1 MTESSTPL
9 SPVSSVAGTPPA
21 RRVAWSEG
29 PGRGPPGDA
38 RAMRSEDERT
48 ETTTWASTELS
59 RLGELMSR
67 LQDLAEAHP
76 AQAHGVL
83 AAVATALGERAR
95 HAGDPRLQVLADTF
109 SHAAGTGDLSA
120 LEPSG
125 SPIAGT
131 PPSVAE
137 PALYTTSATQSG
149 RIARYYAQSA
159 SDPTAELVPIL
170 ERALA
175 ELGEQPAPPR

>member
-1 MTESSTPL
+1 MTEASTPL
-9 SPVSSVAGTPPA
+9 SPVSSVAGTAPA
-21 RRVAWSEG
+21 RKAAWTDG
-29 PGRGPPGDA
+29 PGRGSPRDA
-38 RAMRSEDERT
+38 RSMPGEDHRN
-48 ETTTWASTELS
+48 ETTASASTELS

-76 AQAHGVL
+76 TRARDVL

-95 HAGDPRLQVLADTF
+95 RASDLRLQVLAETF
-109 SHAAGTGDLSA
+109 SHAARTGDLSA

-125 SPIAGT
+125 PPTAGY

-149 RIARYYAQSA
+149 RIARYAQGA
-159 SDPTAELVPIL
+159 GDPTAELVPIL

-175 ELGEQPAPPR
+175 ELTE